1 MPRAP
6 TSHRTVAKALRALAL
21 SLPEAEEHFPW
32 GESVVKVRGKIFVF
46 LGSAEETAVLSFTVK
61 LPSSAPLALSLPG
74 ASPTGYGLGRAD
86 WVTCRFEKGMAV
98 PVDLLRAWILES
110 YRAVAPKRL
119 GALVADDE

>member
-1 MPRAP
+1 MARPKA
-6 TSHRTVAKALRALAL
+6 SHHATAKSLRTLAL

-46 LGSAEETAVLSFTVK
+46 LGRAEEADFLSITLK
-61 LPSSAPLALSLPG
+61 LPSSAPLALSMPG

-86 WVTCRFEKGMAV
+86 WVTFQFEKAMAV
-98 PVDLLRAWILES
+98 PVDLLREWILES

-119 GALVADDE
+119 AALVAED

>member
-1 MPRAP
+1 MPRAKSP
-6 TSHRTVAKALRALAL
+6 YPAISKSLRALAL

-32 GESVVKVRGKIFVF
+32 GESVIKVKGKIFVF
-46 LGSAEETAVLSFTVK
+46 LGRAEETDILSFTVK

-74 ASPTGYGLGRAD
+74 AAPTGYGLGRAD
-86 WVTCRFEKGMAV
+86 WVTCRFEKGMVV

-119 GALVADDE
+119 AALVEDD

>member
-1 MPRAP
+1 MPRPQSSYRAI
-6 TSHRTVAKALRALAL
+6 AKSLRLLAL

-32 GESVVKVRGKIFVF
+32 GESVIKVKGKIFVF
-46 LGSAEETAVLSFTVK
+46 LGRAEEADLLSFTVK

-86 WVTCRFEKGMAV
+86 WVTCRFEKNMTV
-98 PVDLLRAWILES
+98 PVELLRAWILES

-119 GALVADDE
+119 VALIGDDL

>member
-1 MPRAP
+1 MARAQP
-6 TSHRTVAKALRALAL
+6 SYRTIAKSLRTLAL
-21 SLPEAEEHFPW
+21 SLPETEEHFPW

-46 LGSAEETAVLSFTVK
+46 LGRAEETDVLSFTLK

-86 WVTCRFEKGMAV
+86 WVTLRFEKKSAV

-119 GALVADDE
+119 AAQVVDDQ

>member
-1 MPRAP
+1 MTRSR
-6 TSHRTVAKALRALAL
+6 TTHRTIAKALRALAL

-46 LGSAEETAVLSFTVK
+46 LGRTEETDILSVTVK

-74 ASPTGYGLGRAD
+74 AAPAGYGLGRAD
-86 WVTCRFEKGMAV
+86 WVTFRFEKGMAV
-98 PVDLLRAWILES
+98 PADLLRAWILES

-119 GALVADDE
+119 AAQVVDA